1 MRRTSLGFF
10 ALLFVFACSPRPA
23 DHTTVA
29 PAPGASFKQVVISLA
44 TKTNGTRFFTVVPD
58 RVSISVQNGEQ
69 IDWIINNATDFVLT
83 NIRITKFLGE
93 KTGKTDPFGNGGT
106 FSFPTVSAHSN
117 SEQPSGAAKPDYDE
131 YTYIVTGTIMVNGNP
146 VQVTLDP
153 RVIIS
158 Q

>member
-10 ALLFVFACSPRPA
+10 ALLFVFACSRPA
-23 DHTTVA
+23 TVA
-29 PAPGASFKQVVISLA
+29 PAPTASFKQVVISLA
-44 TKTNGTRFFTVVPD
+44 TKPGGKQHFTVTPD
-58 RVSISVQNGEQ
+58 RVTISIRNGDQVE
-69 IDWIINNATDFVLT
+69 WIVSDNTDLDLT
-83 NIRITKFLGE
+83 NVQITKFLGE

-106 FSFPTVSAHSN
+106 FTFPQVSAHSN